1 MRILSPSP
9 NAVSAKQTPV
19 RPPASTQ
26 STPSANPLSFHSVDT
41 VKFTGKQ
48 DKALHAAIALD
59 KADEAEQLIRAG
71 VEVNRI
77 NSRNM
82 TPLLTAV
89 EHDQPRMVNLLID
102 KGANYNQL
110 ASKHHFMP
118 LHFAVINGR
127 LNAAKALINR
137 GANLNQDSDFGSPMH
152 LAAMQGHGELIPI
165 LAGKG
170 GDVNLKSQ
178 YKGVTP
184 LIVATTN
191 NDLPVVQAL
200 LDAGA
205 DKDQLSEGNNV
216 LHVAAF
222 NGYTELVKLFGK
234 DNPNIDQPHTEGAT
248 ALALAAAGGH
258 TNTMKALLEM
268 GANINY
274 QNRDGVSIPHY
285 AASSGKPDTVQAL
298 LDAHANINT
307 KDAKGRLPVDYAKNR
322 KTRKL
327 LEQAM
332 KGNTTR

>member
-1 MRILSPSP
+1 MRIFSPSP
-9 NAVSAKQTPV
+9 NAVSVNQTPV
-19 RPPASTQ
+19 RPPVSTKSTQ
-26 STPSANPLSFHSVDT
+26 SVSPMSFHSVDT
-41 VKFTGKQ
+41 VQFSGKQ
-48 DKALHAAIALD
+48 DKALHAAIAQD
-59 KADEAEQLIRAG
+59 DIHQTEQLLRSG
-71 VEVNRI
+71 VEVDRI
-77 NSRNM
+77 NSRNL

-118 LHFAVINGR
+118 LHFAVVNGK
-127 LNAAKALINR
+127 LNAAKTLIHR

-152 LAAMQGHGELIPI
+152 LAAMQGHVELIPVM
-165 LAGKG
+165 AEKG

-191 NDLPVVQAL
+191 NDMAAAQAL
-200 LDAGA
+200 LNAGA

-234 DNPNIDQPHTEGAT
+234 DNPNIDQPHHEGAT

-258 TNTMKALLEM
+258 TDTMKALLEM

-274 QNRDGVSIPHY
+274 QNRDGVGIPHY
-285 AASSGKPDTVQAL
+285 AASSGNLDTVQAL
-298 LDAHANINT
+298 LDARANINAQ
-307 KDAKGRLPVDYAKNR
+307 DAKGRLPVDYAKNR
-322 KTRKL
+322 KVRKL

-332 KGNTTR
+332 KNNTTH